1 MSLRTRILLFLF
13 VFALLPLLGAVG
25 INLPL
30 VLDRVELFYRQAF
43 LQNLRADF
51 QDLDTHLAS
60 RDEMLRLLAKL
71 PEPGVVLGQ
80 DKRANQAQIARA
92 RLKYTEWINRI
103 LRDQLDIVDIL
114 FLDKDGVLRFWLS
127 RDPKTHLWEP
137 SSSPPHQPSKE
148 VVKRVL
154 TATAPVVVLAPVAID
169 EEATDLSRAITLQL
183 LSPLGPSE
191 GKPTYGAVV
200 MTLDIGGL
208 AISTFPAS

>member
-13 VFALLPLLGAVG
+13 IFAMLPLVGAVA

-60 RDEMLRLLAKL
+60 RDEMIRLLAKL

-80 DKRANQAQIARA
+80 DERAGKVQIDRA

-114 FLDKDGVLRFWLS
+114 
-127 RDPKTHLWEP
+127 
-137 SSSPPHQPSKE
+137 
-148 VVKRVL
+148 
-154 TATAPVVVLAPVAID
+154 
-169 EEATDLSRAITLQL
+169 
-183 LSPLGPSE
+183 
-191 GKPTYGAVV
+191 
-200 MTLDIGGL
+200 
-208 AISTFPAS
+208 